1 MPFPKLDRFLTAD
14 GDLQP
19 VIVKAR
25 EILNLSRLCDEF
37 LPPELARHV
46 RAANLKDGQLV
57 LLAANSAAAAKLKL
71 ISETLGNFLSKQ
83 GAKVIGVS
91 VRVQPRMSRSADAAP
106 HKRALLT
113 PESLAELDALYRRLP
128 DSPARNALRAML
140 ERHAANAT
148 THPTRARRTTGSGSA
163 RHRKA

>member
-19 VIVKAR
+19 TLVKAR
-25 EILNLSRLCDEF
+25 EIRALSMLCDKF
-37 LPPELARHV
+37 LPSELARQV

-71 ISETLGNFLSKQ
+71 ISETLCNYLSKQ

-106 HKRALLT
+106 QKRAFMT
-113 PESLAELDALYRRLP
+113 PAVLAELRALYQRMP
-128 DSPARNALRAML
+128 DSAARNALKAL
-140 ERHAANAT
+140 LARHTAGPRPP
-148 THPTRARRTTGSGSA
+148 PTRARKTTA
-163 RHRKA
+163 PEPRQRKKA